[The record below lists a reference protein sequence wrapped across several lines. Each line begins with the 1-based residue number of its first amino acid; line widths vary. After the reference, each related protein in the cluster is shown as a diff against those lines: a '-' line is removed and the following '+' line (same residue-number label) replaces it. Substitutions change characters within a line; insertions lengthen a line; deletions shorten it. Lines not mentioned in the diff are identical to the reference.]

1 MDTFECI
8 SSKFEVREFS
18 KKQVPFEI
26 RMKILEAARSTGSG
40 LNTQHWRFIVIE
52 DKERLKKLADDSM
65 SGKWVIDANFA
76 IIILTNPKYS
86 FHLIDAGR
94 VLQNMQMAAWNYGIG
109 SGLYTKINESIL
121 KSDFEIPDEL
131 TPSVILGF
139 GYPAKKFTN
148 KTKDRLP
155 IDKLVYN
162 EQYGKSINKLQ

>member
-8 SSKFEVREFS
+8 SSKFEVREFE

-26 RMKILEAARSTGSG
+26 KMKILEAARSTGTG

-52 DKERLKKLADDSM
+52 DKERLQKLADDSL
-65 SGKWVIDANFA
+65 SGKWVIDADFA

-121 KSDFEIPDEL
+121 KSDFGIPNEL
-131 TPSVILGF
+131 TPSVIMGF
-139 GYPAKKFTN
+139 GYPAKNFKS
-148 KTKDRLP
+148 KTKNRLP
-155 IDKLVYN
+155 IDKLVYQ
-162 EQYGKSINKLQ
+162 EQYGQSINKL

>member
-8 SSKFEVREFS
+8 STKFEVREFNE
-18 KKQVPFEI
+18 KQVPSEI
-26 RMKILEAARSTGSG
+26 KMKILEAARLTGSG

-52 DKERLKKLADDSM
+52 DKERLKKLAYDSI

-94 VLQNMQMAAWNYGIG
+94 VLQNMQMTAWNYGVG
-109 SGLYTKINESIL
+109 SGLYTKIDESKL
-121 KSDFEIPDEL
+121 KSDFGIPNDL
-131 TPSVILGF
+131 TPSVIMGF
-139 GYPAKKFTN
+139 GYPAKNFKN

-155 IDKLVYN
+155 IDKLVYH
-162 EQYGKSINKLQ
+162 EKYA

>member
-8 SSKFEVREFS
+8 STKFEVREFK
-18 KKQVPFEI
+18 KKQVPSEI
-26 RMKILEAARSTGSG
+26 KMKILEAARSTGSG

-52 DKERLKKLADDSM
+52 DKERLKKLAEDSM
-65 SGKWVIDANFA
+65 SGKWVIEANFA

-109 SGLYTKINESIL
+109 SGLYTKINESKL
-121 KSDFEIPDEL
+121 KSDFGIPNEL
-131 TPSVILGF
+131 IPSVIMGF
-139 GYPAKKFTN
+139 GYPEKNFKN

-155 IDKLVYN
+155 IDKLVYY
-162 EQYGKSINKLQ
+162 EKYS

>member
-8 SSKFEVREFS
+8 STKFEVREFNE
-18 KKQVPFEI
+18 KQVPSEI
-26 RMKILEAARSTGSG
+26 KMKILEAARLTGSG
-40 LNTQHWRFIVIE
+40 LNTQHWRFIIIE
-52 DKERLKKLADDSM
+52 DKERIKKLAEDSM

-109 SGLYTKINESIL
+109 SGLYTKINESKL
-121 KSDFEIPDEL
+121 KSDFGIPNEL
-131 TPSVILGF
+131 TPSVIMGF
-139 GYPAKKFTN
+139 GYPAKNFKN

-155 IDKLVYN
+155 IDKLVYH
-162 EQYGKSINKLQ
+162 EKYS

>member
-8 SSKFEVREFS
+8 STKFEVREFN
-18 KKQVPFEI
+18 KKQVPSEI
-26 RMKILEAARSTGSG
+26 KMKILEAARSTGSG

-52 DKERLKKLADDSM
+52 DKERLKKLAEDSM
-65 SGKWVIDANFA
+65 SGKWVIEANFA

-109 SGLYTKINESIL
+109 SGLYTKINESKL
-121 KSDFEIPDEL
+121 KSNFGIPNEL
-131 TPSVILGF
+131 IPSVIMGF
-139 GYPAKKFTN
+139 GYPEKTSKN

-155 IDKLVYN
+155 IDKLVYY
-162 EQYGKSINKLQ
+162 EKYS

>member
-8 SSKFEVREFS
+8 SSKFEVREFE

-26 RMKILEAARSTGSG
+26 KMKILEAARSTGTG

-52 DKERLKKLADDSM
+52 DKERLQKLADDSL

-109 SGLYTKINESIL
+109 SGLYTKINESTL
-121 KSDFEIPDEL
+121 KSDFGIPNEL
-131 TPSVILGF
+131 TPSVIMGF
-139 GYPAKKFTN
+139 GYPAKNFKS
-148 KTKDRLP
+148 KTKNRLP
-155 IDKLVYN
+155 IDKLVYQ
-162 EQYGKSINKLQ
+162 EQYGQSINKL

>member
-1 MDTFECI
+1 MDAFECI
-8 SSKFEVREFS
+8 STKFEVREFS
-18 KKQVPFEI
+18 GKQVPSEI

-40 LNTQHWRFIVIE
+40 LNTQHWRFIIIE

-109 SGLYTKINESIL
+109 SGLYTKINESKLKNDFGIL
-121 KSDFEIPDEL
+121 NEL
-131 TPSVILGF
+131 NPSVIMGF
-139 GYPAKKFTN
+139 GYPAKNFKN

-155 IDKLVYN
+155 MDKLVYH
-162 EQYGKSINKLQ
+162 EKYS

>member
-18 KKQVPFEI
+18 KKQVPIEI

-65 SGKWVIDANFA
+65 SGKWVVDANFA

-121 KSDFEIPDEL
+121 KSDFEIPNEL

-148 KTKDRLP
+148 KTKNRLP

>member
-26 RMKILEAARSTGSG
+26 RMKILEAARLTGSG

-109 SGLYTKINESIL
+109 SGLYTKINESML
-121 KSDFEIPDEL
+121 KRDFEIPDEF

-139 GYPAKKFTN
+139 GYPAKNFTN